1 MQHSKQNL
9 NVFNKMLITIYDF
22 HLKKKNHSTEE
33 REKLIDVALSFL
45 SYIQLKR
52 IKTHQ
57 INNKMIKSYFTSFR
71 LVQISD
77 SEKFFI
83 NSQKDFLRLFLLF
96 LSEKI
101 KIRFDKLDINR
112 L

>member
-57 INNKMIKSYFTSFR
+57 INNKMIKSYFTIFKLEQVSDFEKSF
-71 LVQISD
+71 L
-77 SEKFFI
+77 
-83 NSQKDFLRLFLLF
+83 NSQKDFLYSFLLF
-96 LSEKI
+96 LREKI
-101 KIRFDKLDINR
+101 NIKFDKLDINKI
-112 L
+112 